1 MRGILQVDHSWP
13 YRRRNTLRLPG
24 HDYSSPGAYFVTTC
38 THGRVC
44 LFGDI
49 QGDEMHVNAL
59 GRVVERCWYQLPNH
73 YPNVEVDAFVVMP
86 NHIHGIILLVG
97 DDGVPVSKRL
107 RAHKR
112 HALPEIVRGFKTFS
126 ARGINGIGSTRG
138 VPVWERTFYER
149 IVGDGVALQAIRRYI
164 ANNPAQWAMDAE
176 NPDRRGSRGASPG

>member
-1 MRGILQVDHSWP
+1 MYVDRRSP

-38 THGRVC
+38 TYNRVC

-49 QGDEMHVNAL
+49 RGDEMRLNAF
-59 GRVVERCWYQLPNH
+59 GRIVERCWYALPNH
-73 YPNVEVDAFVVMP
+73 YPNVELDAFVVMP

-97 DDGVPVSKRL
+97 DDVAPESKRS

-112 HALPEIVRGFKTFS
+112 QALPEIVRGFKTFS
-126 ARGINGIGSTRG
+126 ARGINGIRGTRG
-138 VPVWERTFYER
+138 EAVWERTFYER
-149 IVGDGVALQAIRRYI
+149 IVGDGAALHAIRRYI

-176 NPDRRGSRGASPG
+176 NRGRRG